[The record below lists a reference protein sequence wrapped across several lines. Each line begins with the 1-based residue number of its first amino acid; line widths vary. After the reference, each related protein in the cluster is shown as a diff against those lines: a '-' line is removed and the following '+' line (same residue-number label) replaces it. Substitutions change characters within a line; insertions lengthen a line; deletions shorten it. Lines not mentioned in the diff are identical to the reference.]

1 MFASRSANAKPDNM
15 PSTPEHAYPLENSE
29 RIRLKFGS
37 YGIEVLENS
46 PAIRVS
52 SLHSTHN
59 GINISRTFAVVA
71 YPHIIEAEFQMEHDA
86 IINGQSIGILFKNNG
101 WLIDKHH
108 QYFGEIKTSPALFN
122 APSHSDTASTVRS
135 AIHAYT
141 LIIRKDDSEFQ
152 YASIAEVHHPDFLR
166 LQDLSE
172 IYAADFARHRDKT
185 GSIGNFLAVV
195 ESRILALQ
203 I

>member
-1 MFASRSANAKPDNM
+1 MFASRSANANPDNM
-15 PSTPEHAYPLENSE
+15 PSPPEHAYPLENSE

-46 PAIRVS
+46 PGIRVS

-71 YPHIIEAEFQMEHDA
+71 YPNVIEPEFQMEHDA
-86 IINGQSIGILFKNNG
+86 IINGQSIGMLFKKNG

-122 APSHSDTASTVRS
+122 SSSHSDNASTVKS

-141 LIIRKDDSEFQ
+141 LIIRKDVSEFQ

-172 IYAADFARHRDKT
+172 IYGPDFAKHRAKT
-185 GSIGNFLAVV
+185 GSIGEFLGVV

-203 I
+203 